1 MKTTITPQQ
10 ALKQITSGHLCQ
22 LKGLDVQDFTYIFND
37 AKEVILLTY
46 YLKDQATIATAIEE
60 NESEIRKC
68 AVNATGV
75 MLQLI
80 CGKSHNLLI
89 EDMLVINMVNDL
101 FPKNT
106 ALSWDVQH
114 SESTDFKLRIDLY
127 IVTQ

>member
-1 MKTTITPQQ
+1 M
-10 ALKQITSGHLCQ
+10 
-22 LKGLDVQDFTYIFND
+22 KGLDVQDFTYIFND

-46 YLKDQATIATAIEE
+46 YLNDQATIATAIEE

-89 EDMLVINMVNDL
+89 EDMLVINMVYDL

>member
-46 YLKDQATIATAIEE
+46 YLNDQATIATAIEE

-75 MLQLI
+75 MLLTS
-80 CGKSHNLLI
+80 G
-89 EDMLVINMVNDL
+89 
-101 FPKNT
+101 
-106 ALSWDVQH
+106 
-114 SESTDFKLRIDLY
+114 ID
-127 IVTQ
+127 